1 MYRYKDG
8 NTLVNVSSSILK
20 YFGVSP
26 QHKTYEPLDKL
37 LEKNK
42 DKKIVLFLFDAMGK
56 KTLTTYKDVAPF
68 IYKHKFQTVSA
79 VFPPTTAASTTSIC
93 NALYPSETG
102 WIGWWAYL
110 NGTLCTS
117 FSSQIY
123 NSEEFMSPT
132 IVETLKYSSI
142 FEQIN

>member
-1 MYRYKDG
+1 MKKMYRYKDG

-79 VFPPTTAASTTSIC
+79 VFHQQPLLQQPVFVMLFI
-93 NALYPSETG
+93 L
-102 WIGWWAYL
+102 
-110 NGTLCTS
+110 
-117 FSSQIY
+117 
-123 NSEEFMSPT
+123 
-132 IVETLKYSSI
+132 LKLVGLDGGLI
-142 FEQIN
+142 